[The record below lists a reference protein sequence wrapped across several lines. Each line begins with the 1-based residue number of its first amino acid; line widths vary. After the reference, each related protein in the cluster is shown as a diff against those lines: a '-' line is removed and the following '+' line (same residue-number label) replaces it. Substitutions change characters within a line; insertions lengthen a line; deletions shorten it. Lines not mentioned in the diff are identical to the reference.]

1 MRRRDQA
8 LHDSTSRIPVA
19 ASYFPAG
26 QSVQTV
32 SPVVAAYFP
41 VGQTVHALTPLS
53 RLLYVPTGH
62 ALAEILTVGDVVQ
75 DPGFVIVTVATIGA
89 SAVLQVFP

>member
-1 MRRRDQA
+1 MRRRDLA

-19 ASYFPAG
+19 ASYFPAA
-26 QSVQTV
+26 QSAQTV

-75 DPGFVIVTVATIGA
+75 DPGFVMVTVATME
-89 SAVLQVFP
+89 VEVVHVCP